1 LAETTIRIETRW
13 ILNAEGFFPGSE
25 GDLQT
30 NGGRQNHAKFQTAIR
45 PPMPPPL
52 NARLQEEVDSLQ
64 RERLDLHAQ
73 LFEAAQIQRKLSG
86 PRELRHDNLQFAS
99 EVFAARFLSGDFT
112 TFLQSGSK
120 VLVAHGDIAGK
131 GVAAGMWFTNLAG
144 LLQSY
149 GRPDS
154 DPAKIASEINRH
166 LCYLR
171 PVAPFVT
178 AFLARIDCRLG
189 KITYCNAGHFP
200 PILLRADGRTALL
213 ESGGPLLGAIEGAYF
228 DSDELVLEPGDTL
241 VAYSDGVLE
250 CRNTSEE
257 EFGLDRI
264 LEALRHAGSSSAHG
278 TLMML
283 LATLQDFA
291 NGSPLCDDVSLTV
304 IQRDRKCAD
313 GQQRLL
319 RDLVDG
325 SNKEAPVLLSRTS
338 GASARRYQI
347 A

>member
-1 LAETTIRIETRW
+1 MNDGRI
-13 ILNAEGFFPGSE
+13 LPGSE
-25 GDLQT
+25 GKFRT
-30 NGGRQNHAKFQTAIR
+30 NGGRRNYSMPQSSIVAS
-45 PPMPPPL
+45 MPPPPSSVPL
-52 NARLQEEVDSLQ
+52 DEVDTLL
-64 RERLDLHAQ
+64 REKLDLHSQ

-86 PRELRHDNLQFAS
+86 PRELRHGGLQFAS

-112 TFLQSGSK
+112 TFLKSGSK
-120 VLVAHGDIAGK
+120 VLVVHGDIAGK

-149 GRPDS
+149 GHPDS
-154 DPAKIASEINRH
+154 DPAQIASEINRH

-178 AFLARIDCRLG
+178 AFLARIDCHRGEL
-189 KITYCNAGHFP
+189 TYCNAGHFP
-200 PILLRADGRTALL
+200 PILLRAHGRTDLL
-213 ESGGPLLGAIEGAYF
+213 ERGGPLLGAIEGAEF
-228 DSDELVLEPGDTL
+228 DSGKLILEPGDKL

-264 LEALRHAGSSSAHG
+264 LMALRHAESSSAPA

-304 IQRDRKCAD
+304 IQRDVKCQHPTALA
-313 GQQRLL
+313 G
-319 RDLVDG
+319 
-325 SNKEAPVLLSRTS
+325 
-338 GASARRYQI
+338 
-347 A
+347 